1 MLEEVS
7 VQSATASNVKL
18 LVSLAAPPIVCFSGK
33 VTVATLSS
41 SSSQAVTA
49 KAISRLMK
57 KPSQRKFVLFHL
69 ILCFFVSSKLF
80 LFKICFHRF
89 RYQHAAFQIQPLGFI
104 VAYPFNGAGKKF
116 LLHCCQPCPG
126 TYSVKYWKMNCSQV
140 L

>member
-57 KPSQRKFVLFHL
+57 NHPNVNLFFF
-69 ILCFFVSSKLF
+69 ILFYVFLF
-80 LFKICFHRF
+80 LVNYFFSKSVFTVSDTCMLPS
-89 RYQHAAFQIQPLGFI
+89 RYS
-104 VAYPFNGAGKKF
+104 
-116 LLHCCQPCPG
+116 LLASSLLIHSMALAKVPTTLLPAMPG